1 MLSRL
6 GARYSM
12 PDRIATIRAAE
23 RTTRDLRVLFGRLG
37 TKEHPRGRIL
47 AAYRNAHR
55 ALRDVFRR
63 VQGPQAIYEAREVL
77 EALRREVL
85 GVGGQALDEA
95 IALGRRQAEVE
106 RQVWELDPLDMATP
120 NARAMMDGWIA
131 TVDEQIAYALA
142 VLATEGDPV
151 LILGDDER
159 VGRLRYSD
167 TTRAGALWVATA
179 AMQALWVSLQG
190 PQESSGLSWS
200 KEVIATI
207 DERTTDCCLNAHG
220 QVVPFDSDFKLTGT
234 PRYADEL
241 DWSPFHDYCRT
252 SIASVPTELAED
264 DLTRQMRDAARAE
277 LEARERTGEVQE
289 IHPSHARSRRG

>member
-1 MLSRL
+1 
-6 GARYSM
+6 M

-23 RTTRDLRVLFGRLG
+23 HTTRGLRVLFGRLG

-47 AAYRNAHR
+47 SAYRNAHR

-63 VQGPQAIYEAREVL
+63 ARGPQAIFEAREVL
-77 EALRREVL
+77 DALRREV
-85 GVGGQALDEA
+85 VSAGGQALDEA

-106 RQVWELDPLDMATP
+106 RAVWELGPLDIETP
-120 NARAMMDGWIA
+120 DRVAMMDGWIA
-131 TVDEQIAYALA
+131 TVDEQAAFALA
-142 VLATEGDPV
+142 VLATDGDPV

-167 TTRAGALWVATA
+167 TTRAGAMWVATA

-190 PQESSGLSWS
+190 PQERSEMTWS
-200 KEVIATI
+200 KQVIATI

-220 QVVPFDSDFKLTGT
+220 QVVPFDADFRLTGT

-264 DLTRQMRDAARAE
+264 DLTAQMRDAARAE
-277 LEARERTGEVQE
+277 LMAREETGTTIE

>member
-1 MLSRL
+1 
-6 GARYSM
+6 M
-12 PDRIATIRAAE
+12 PDRTATIEAAQ

-55 ALRDVFRR
+55 ALRDTFRR
-63 VQGPQAIYEAREVL
+63 VQGIQAMGEAREVL

-85 GVGGQALDEA
+85 GAGGDALDAA
-95 IALGRRQAEVE
+95 IALGRKQAEVE
-106 RQVWELDPLDMATP
+106 RQVWELDPLDIATP
-120 NARAMMDGWIA
+120 NTRAMMDGWIG
-131 TVDEQIAYALA
+131 TVDAQIAFAMS

-167 TTRAGALWVATA
+167 TTRAGAMWVATA

-190 PQESSGLSWS
+190 PQQRSEMTWD
-200 KEVIATI
+200 KQVIATI
-207 DERTTDCCLNAHG
+207 DERTTDCCLQAHG
-220 QVVPFDSDFKLTGT
+220 QIVPFDADFRLTGT
-234 PRYADEL
+234 PRYADEM
-241 DWSPFHDYCRT
+241 DWAPFHDYCRT
-252 SIASVPTELAED
+252 SVAQLPSTLPED

-277 LEARERTGEVQE
+277 LMAREETGELVE